1 MPAADLSSDYL
12 KRQLIAYIG
21 NKRRL
26 LPSLHRL
33 FLRLE
38 DQHPIHDMLDPFA
51 GSGAVSRLG
60 RAMGYRVHA
69 NDWEEYSRIINRVY
83 LRLTPAGSAG
93 LFSRY
98 GGLEKLLARL
108 NTDTAEAGE
117 TCFSLY
123 YAPRSTENA
132 DYRTERLF
140 YTRENALF
148 IDRVRSWIEREY
160 PIEEMDDGKS
170 LDERELL
177 IALLLY
183 EAATHANTSGVFKAF
198 HKGFGGHGSDALK
211 RIMAPMKLE
220 CPVLIEGPEGEVG
233 SSDAAEWVRG
243 KSADLC
249 YLDPPYT
256 IHQYG
261 SNYHILNTL
270 ARWDRPEVPLELGKD
285 GRLKRKAGI
294 REDWVRTRSAYCIKK
309 TAAAAL
315 KNLLAGT
322 DSRYIVLS
330 YNSDGI
336 ISFDELCD
344 LLSERGRL
352 SVFADDYVQYRGGR
366 QGLNRRN
373 LTTEFQLLVES
384 TGRHSSRDT
393 EKIRRFIRLQELGQL
408 LQGGFHPGRLEATG
422 LVKGG
427 VLFLGS
433 VGKVAVP
440 VRGGFKPDLSALGR
454 KDFHYLDD
462 DELET
467 CLGLLKSAS
476 FTDNLEEAEVLLS
489 LVDGSGENNG
499 ELRFL
504 EERFFLLLKKLAHK
518 KYRDIYK
525 DIYSRA
531 LKIMS
536 GERALEKLRALNE
549 VALRRFSG

>member
-1 MPAADLSSDYL
+1 MPAADLSSKYL
-12 KRQLIAYIG
+12 KHQLIAYIG

-38 DQHPIHDMLDPFA
+38 EEHPVRSMLDPFA

-60 RAMGYRVHA
+60 RAMGYRVYA
-69 NDWEEYSRIINRVY
+69 NDWEEYSRILNRVY
-83 LRLTPAGSAG
+83 LRLSPEKTAG
-93 LFSRY
+93 LFSRF
-98 GGLEKLLARL
+98 GGLEKLLEKL
-108 NTDTAEAGE
+108 NTDTAEAQE
-117 TCFSLY
+117 ACFSRY
-123 YAPRSTENA
+123 YAPRSTKNA

-148 IDRVRSWIEREY
+148 LDRVRSWIEQEY
-160 PIEEMDDGKS
+160 PPAATRDEKS

-211 RIMAPMKLE
+211 RIMAPMELE
-220 CPVLIEGPEGEVG
+220 YPVLSDGPAGKVG
-233 SSDAAEWVRG
+233 SADAAEWVRG

-270 ARWDRPEVPLELGKD
+270 ARWDRPEAPLDLGKD

-294 REDWVRTRSAYCIKK
+294 REDWVRTRSAYCTKK
-309 TAAAAL
+309 SAAAAL
-315 KNLLAGT
+315 ENLLAGI

-344 LLSERGRL
+344 LLAERGRL
-352 SVFADDYVQYRGGR
+352 SVFADDYVQYRGGK
-366 QGLNRRN
+366 QGLNRKN
-373 LTTEFQLLVES
+373 LTTEFQLVVES
-384 TGRHSSRDT
+384 TRKHRSMDT
-393 EKIRRFIRLQELGQL
+393 AGIRRFIRLQKLGQL
-408 LQGGFHPGRLEATG
+408 LQGGFHPGRLAATG
-422 LVKGG
+422 LLRGG

-433 VGKVAVP
+433 IGSVAVP
-440 VRGGFKPDLSALGR
+440 LKGGFKPDSSGLGPD
-454 KDFHYLDD
+454 DFS
-462 DELET
+462 
-467 CLGLLKSAS
+467 CLGDEEIETSLKLLKSAR
-476 FTDNLEEAEVLLS
+476 FQDNLEETEVLLDLIS
-489 LVDGSGENNG
+489 RTEGSNA

-504 EERFFLLLKKLAHK
+504 EERFFLVLKKLAHK

-525 DIYSRA
+525 AVYLKATKIISREGA
-531 LKIMS
+531 LQRLHS
-536 GERALEKLRALNE
+536 LNE
-549 VALRRFSG
+549 VALRRFNG